1 MYQTHL
7 SLPQF
12 ILSHKQ
18 FSFVDVNKKKIALND
33 ARRRKVEFHFRLIFI
48 VLFSFQRFDVKVQF
62 HLSALAC
69 LEFPGTLNARR
80 ERMMHQIVI
89 HSYSK
94 RPLKCVARNKFLVKI
109 LLQNMMKVWEDFA
122 IWKSLKGRNFYWCFK
137 LQKMIEKLYKVSSEQ
152 R

>member
-1 MYQTHL
+1 MRGEEKWNFIFDLFL
-7 SLPQF
+7 SFYFP
-12 ILSHKQ
+12 S
-18 FSFVDVNKKKIALND
+18 
-33 ARRRKVEFHFRLIFI
+33 
-48 VLFSFQRFDVKVQF
+48 QRFDVKVQF

-109 LLQNMMKVWEDFA
+109 LLQNVMKV
-122 IWKSLKGRNFYWCFK
+122 
-137 LQKMIEKLYKVSSEQ
+137 
-152 R
+152 